1 VKRPGRRWSARRESP
16 GVVLLS
22 CLIVL
27 AALATASAASLWLTR
42 SELWARGN
50 ARAALQARY
59 TAEAGLFHALA
70 VIAPGWDFTGLLAGT
85 GGLAD
90 PGHPG
95 PLPFPGGG
103 WVEFPGPPFGYA
115 VTLAA
120 ESPAADGSPRIALD
134 SHATAVRAARRTV
147 RAIVG
152 RDRRAYAP
160 AALVVAS
167 GELSFAGHAVGTTSD
182 PGVVIDARSG
192 APRKPAAL
200 GAESASALERA
211 LRSSRSAFAT
221 ILGPTPSATVRGM
234 DLSALLAATTL
245 IVQPTDVLARGVGGS
260 SSPAALRVA
269 AGDAVRLVG
278 AGALLAE
285 GDLTVVGETRFAGV
299 VLVNGRLR
307 LEGSPCRLDGMAWA
321 RAVEIAAP
329 CEIVFDARAIDT
341 ADAVLRLPRLPVL
354 LAVADVESG

>member
-1 VKRPGRRWSARRESP
+1 VG
-16 GVVLLS
+16 
-22 CLIVL
+22 
-27 AALATASAASLWLTR
+27 TAVRLRL
-42 SELWARGN
+42 
-50 ARAALQARY
+50 
-59 TAEAGLFHALA
+59 
-70 VIAPGWDFTGLLAGT
+70 
-85 GGLAD
+85 
-90 PGHPG
+90 
-95 PLPFPGGG
+95 
-103 WVEFPGPPFGYA
+103 
-115 VTLAA
+115 TLAA

-134 SHATAVRAARRTV
+134 SHATAVRAAHRTV

-192 APRKPAAL
+192 GPREPAAL

-234 DLSALLAATTL
+234 DLRALLADSTL
-245 IVQPTDVLARGVGGS
+245 VVQPTDVLVRGVGGS

-278 AGALLAE
+278 TGALAE
-285 GDLTVVGETRFAGV
+285 GDLRSSETRFAGSSS
-299 VLVNGRLR
+299 NSQLR
-307 LEGSPCRLDGMAWA
+307 LEGSPCRLDG
-321 RAVEIAAP
+321 IA
-329 CEIVFDARAIDT
+329 
-341 ADAVLRLPRLPVL
+341 
-354 LAVADVESG
+354 